1 MARIDAGI
9 LSNPRG
15 KVAGVVGA
23 SWKGIGYI
31 RAKVTP
37 ANPNTTA
44 QQTQRNKMSVVVAA
58 AQSLLATVLI
68 PFVSPF
74 QKKMSGYNWFCK
86 QNIGNVASGALGSAI
101 VITSGTNIPPVITP
115 AVTSASTTIAGTF
128 TPVADS
134 GAGETD
140 VVYVAIYDKS
150 ANAFFV
156 KAATATVATKAFT
169 VSISD
174 WKKAVGDSVFA
185 FSGVTKTGL
194 ATQSVSNSVSQ
205 ALAT

>member
-1 MARIDAGI
+1 MAKIDAGI
-9 LSNPRG
+9 LSTPRG

-44 QQTQRNKMSVVVAA
+44 QQAQRSKMSVVVAA

-86 QNIGNVASGALGSAI
+86 QNIGNVAAGALGSGI
-101 VITSGTNIPPVITP
+101 VITSGTNVPPVISP
-115 AVTSASTTIAGTF
+115 AITSVSSAFAGTF
-128 TPVADS
+128 TPVADAAS
-134 GAGETD
+134 GESD
-140 VVYVAIYDKS
+140 VVYVAFYDKS
-150 ANAFFV
+150 ANVFVV
-156 KAATATVATKAFT
+156 KAATVTVGTKSFT
-169 VSISD
+169 VSISEWD
-174 WKKAVGDSVFA
+174 VVVGDTVFA

-205 ALAT
+205 AVAS

>member
-1 MARIDAGI
+1 MAKIDAGI
-9 LSNPRG
+9 LSTPRG

-44 QQTQRNKMSVVVAA
+44 QQAQRSKMSIVVAA

-86 QNIGNVASGALGSAI
+86 QNISNVADSALGAGI
-101 VITSGTNIPPVITP
+101 VITSGTNVPPVITP
-115 AVTSASTTIAGTF
+115 AITASSTAFAGTF
-128 TPVADS
+128 EPVADAAS
-134 GAGETD
+134 GEAD
-140 VVYVAIYDKS
+140 VVYVAFYDKS
-150 ANAFFV
+150 ANAFTV
-156 KAATATVATKAFT
+156 KAATVTVNTKSYT
-169 VSISD
+169 VSISEWD
-174 WKKAVGDSVFA
+174 VVIGDTVFA

-205 ALAT
+205 AVVA

>member
-1 MARIDAGI
+1 MAKIDAGI
-9 LSNPRG
+9 LSTPRG

-44 QQTQRNKMSVVVAA
+44 QQAQRSKMSVVVAA
-58 AQSLLATVLI
+58 AQSLLASVLI

-86 QNIGNVASGALGSAI
+86 QNIGNVAANALGSGI
-101 VITSGTNIPPVITP
+101 VITSGTNVPPVITP
-115 AVTSASTTIAGTF
+115 AVTFASTTMAGTF
-128 TPVADS
+128 TPVADTAS
-134 GAGETD
+134 GEAD

-150 ANAFFV
+150 ANAFIV

-174 WKKAVGDSVFA
+174 WSKAVGDTVFA

-205 ALAT
+205 ALAS

>member
-1 MARIDAGI
+1 MAKIDAGI
-9 LSNPRG
+9 LSTPRG

-44 QQTQRNKMSVVVAA
+44 QQAQRSKMSVVVAA

-86 QNIGNVASGALGSAI
+86 QNIGNVAAGALGSGI
-101 VITSGTNIPPVITP
+101 VITSGTNVPPVISP
-115 AVTSASTTIAGTF
+115 AITSVSSAFAGTF
-128 TPVADS
+128 TPVADEAS
-134 GAGETD
+134 GESD
-140 VVYVAIYDKS
+140 VVYVAFYDKS
-150 ANAFFV
+150 ANAFVV
-156 KAATATVATKAFT
+156 KAATVTVGAKSFT
-169 VSISD
+169 VSISEWD
-174 WKKAVGDSVFA
+174 VVVGDTVFA

-205 ALAT
+205 AVAS

>member
-1 MARIDAGI
+1 MAKIDAGI
-9 LSNPRG
+9 LSTPRG

-44 QQTQRNKMSVVVAA
+44 QQAQRSKMSVVVAA

-86 QNIGNVASGALGSAI
+86 QNIGNVAAGALGSGI
-101 VITSGTNIPPVITP
+101 VITSGTNVPPVISP
-115 AVTSASTTIAGTF
+115 AITSVSSAFAGTF
-128 TPVADS
+128 TPVADEAS
-134 GAGETD
+134 GESD
-140 VVYVAIYDKS
+140 VVYVAFYDKS
-150 ANAFFV
+150 ANAFVV
-156 KAATATVATKAFT
+156 KAATVTVGTKSFT
-169 VSISD
+169 VSITEWD
-174 WKKAVGDSVFA
+174 VVVGDTVFA

-205 ALAT
+205 AVAS

>member
-1 MARIDAGI
+1 MAKIDAGI
-9 LSNPRG
+9 LSTPRG

-44 QQTQRNKMSVVVAA
+44 QQAQRSKMSVVVAA

-86 QNIGNVASGALGSAI
+86 QNIGNVAAGALGSGI
-101 VITSGTNIPPVITP
+101 VITSGTNVPPVISP
-115 AVTSASTTIAGTF
+115 AITSVSSAFAGTF
-128 TPVADS
+128 TPVADEAS
-134 GAGETD
+134 GESD
-140 VVYVAIYDKS
+140 VVYVAFYDKS
-150 ANAFFV
+150 ANAFVV
-156 KAATATVATKAFT
+156 KAATVTVGAKSFT
-169 VSISD
+169 VSISEWD
-174 WKKAVGDSVFA
+174 VGVGDTVFA

-205 ALAT
+205 AVAS